1 MKILPLILLFPLVAT
16 LPAFSQT
23 PSETGALPVTGWTVI
38 GDKSKA
44 YGPKEESGAILFAG
58 SGFGDKGKTMA
69 AVFPK
74 TTLDDGQAL
83 ELSAKVTFTGVS
95 GQGNFRFGIFKRR
108 SLDHPRGWL
117 GYCAYAG
124 IDKHFPKGG
133 LYGSQPE
140 NDANFD
146 ASTAKL
152 LGEATGAFRNI
163 KDGSY
168 NITMRL
174 SKVSAGIE
182 CVATMSPVDDPSKPV
197 MEYTVMDDAPTTL
210 QFDSLGFSTHQ
221 LLSTDSFELKDVVL
235 QVTSSAK

>member
-1 MKILPLILLFPLVAT
+1 MRYLPLILLVPLVAT

-23 PSETGALPVTGWTVI
+23 PSGADALPVTGWTVI

-44 YGPKEESGAILFAG
+44 YGPKEESGAILFTG

-83 ELSAKVTFTGVS
+83 ELNAKVTFTGVS
-95 GQGNFRFGIFKRR
+95 GMGNFRFGVFKRR

-140 NDANFD
+140 NDTNFD
-146 ASTAKL
+146 ASNAKL

-197 MEYTVMDDAPTTL
+197 MEYTAMDDAPATL

>member
-1 MKILPLILLFPLVAT
+1 MKYLPLILLVPLVAT

-23 PSETGALPVTGWTVI
+23 PSGADALPVTGWTVI

-83 ELSAKVTFTGVS
+83 ELNAKVTFTGVS
-95 GQGNFRFGIFKRR
+95 GMGNFRFGVFKRR

-124 IDKHFPKGG
+124 IDKRFPKGG

-140 NDANFD
+140 NDTNFD
-146 ASTAKL
+146 ASNAKL

-197 MEYTVMDDAPTTL
+197 MEYTAMDDAPATL